1 MDKDQRHLITGK
13 LKTIEKNKL
22 RKRFSNGLTYRE
34 NIIVDYQKTKDSII
48 MGINSCIQSWCDKHG
63 VTTSSIPEWKQT
75 IYLPE

>member
-13 LKTIEKNKL
+13 LTTIEKNKL

-34 NIIVDYQKTKDSII
+34 NIIVDYQKTKESII
-48 MGINSCIQSWCDKHG
+48 TGINSCIQSRCDKHG

-75 IYLPE
+75 I